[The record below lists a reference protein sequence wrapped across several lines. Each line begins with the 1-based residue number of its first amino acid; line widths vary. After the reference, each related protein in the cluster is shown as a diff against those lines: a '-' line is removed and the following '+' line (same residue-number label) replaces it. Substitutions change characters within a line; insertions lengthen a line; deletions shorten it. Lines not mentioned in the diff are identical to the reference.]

1 MLANMT
7 EELLITFV
15 ALPIICGSL
24 IALTAI
30 ITDHKR
36 KSVRDDMEATL
47 KMEMLQRGMSAE
59 DIERVLSARSGGSRK
74 RVRESDG
81 QQSDVERQR
90 ARGCS

>member
-1 MLANMT
+1 MLSQS
-7 EELLITFV
+7 LILTFV

-36 KSVRDDMEATL
+36 KSIKDDMEATL

-81 QQSDVERQR
+81 QQSDAERQA
-90 ARGCS
+90 ARGCP